1 MPDSITPWEV
11 DHAVASG
18 QLKPTVIVAP
28 AGDFVFV
35 LGSEVANHF
44 VQLEPGDHLLPWGDR
59 GRAARY
65 CHFTPEDEMRQLL
78 SSLSFDLVSSYSA
91 DGREENLN
99 QYFICRFRSAQ
110 EVPKKG

>member
-1 MPDSITPWEV
+1 VLALTCWQFEAFSRFRNKLIPWPDYNRTATDPI
-11 DHAVASG
+11 D
-18 QLKPTVIVAP
+18 L
-28 AGDFVFV
+28 D
-35 LGSEVANHF
+35 
-44 VQLEPGDHLLPWGDR
+44 QLEPGDHLLPWGDR

-65 CHFTPEDEMRQLL
+65 CHFTPEDEMRRLL
-78 SSLSFDLVSSYSA
+78 SDLSFDLVSNYSA